1 MAQQD
6 LNAVGMRI
14 LDASRAALMIELPY
28 LDVLLCALQ
37 SRNGEDV
44 TSSIATDGQYLFYTG
59 SYLADLYLR
68 SSVKTNRTLL
78 HILLHC
84 MLRHPFKSAGKD
96 LPLWDLACDTAV
108 ESILDSLPCRCLK
121 EKDVPARQKFYAQCL
136 AEMRV
141 LTAESIYRKLL
152 RDRRSEYEIAVL
164 QRLFLADDHSPWQKQ
179 EDETNGKEQEERWK
193 NIASQVSTAMSAS
206 LTRQADGGETL
217 TEQARIAARDET
229 DYRAFLRRFAAPREI
244 LKSDDD
250 AFDPIYYTYGLQTF
264 GNMPLIEPPETR
276 EERRIEDLV
285 IAIDT
290 SMSTTGET
298 VRAFLST
305 TYSILRTSESF
316 TRKFNIRIIQCD
328 DRVRSDTVIT
338 DASQLKA
345 YMDRVTLSGGSSTD
359 FRPVFAHVEELR
371 KQGALPALRG
381 LLYFT
386 DGMGIYPTH
395 RTDYETAFILPE
407 EPPLAYHVPPWA
419 IRIVLDMAETDRAT
433 PEDWEDELKD
443 EMPEL

>member
-1 MAQQD
+1 
-6 LNAVGMRI
+6 
-14 LDASRAALMIELPY
+14 
-28 LDVLLCALQ
+28 
-37 SRNGEDV
+37 
-44 TSSIATDGQYLFYTG
+44 
-59 SYLADLYLR
+59 
-68 SSVKTNRTLL
+68 
-78 HILLHC
+78 
-84 MLRHPFKSAGKD
+84 
-96 LPLWDLACDTAV
+96 
-108 ESILDSLPCRCLK
+108 
-121 EKDVPARQKFYAQCL
+121 
-136 AEMRV
+136 
-141 LTAESIYRKLL
+141 
-152 RDRRSEYEIAVL
+152 
-164 QRLFLADDHSPWQKQ
+164 
-179 EDETNGKEQEERWK
+179 
-193 NIASQVSTAMSAS
+193 MSAS

-338 DASQLKA
+338 DAFQLKT
-345 YMDRVTLSGGSSTD
+345 YMDHVTLSGGSATD

-419 IRIVLDMAETDRAT
+419 IRIVLDMAETNNAT

>member
-1 MAQQD
+1 MKK
-6 LNAVGMRI
+6 LSLTI
-14 LDASRAALMIELPY
+14 IAALLSIGMQAQDSDNTERLWYDKPATIWLEALPIG
-28 LDVLLCALQ
+28 
-37 SRNGEDV
+37 NGRLGGMVYGGTQTEEIQLNEDSFWSGGPHNNNSTTAKANLEQV
-44 TSSIATDGQYLFYTG
+44 
-59 SYLADLYLR
+59 R
-68 SSVKTNRTLL
+68 SL
-78 HILLHC
+78 I
-84 MLRHPFKSAGKD
+84 F
-96 LPLWDLACDTAV
+96 
-108 ESILDSLPCRCLK
+108 
-121 EKDVPARQKFYAQCL
+121 
-136 AEMRV
+136 
-141 LTAESIYRKLL
+141 
-152 RDRRSEYEIAVL
+152 
-164 QRLFLADDHSPWQKQ
+164 
-179 EDETNGKEQEERWK
+179 NGKEQEERWK

-305 TYSILRTSESF
+305 TYW
-316 TRKFNIRIIQCD
+316 
-328 DRVRSDTVIT
+328 SDTVIT
-338 DASQLKA
+338 DAFQLKT
-345 YMDRVTLSGGSSTD
+345 YMDHVTLSGGSATD